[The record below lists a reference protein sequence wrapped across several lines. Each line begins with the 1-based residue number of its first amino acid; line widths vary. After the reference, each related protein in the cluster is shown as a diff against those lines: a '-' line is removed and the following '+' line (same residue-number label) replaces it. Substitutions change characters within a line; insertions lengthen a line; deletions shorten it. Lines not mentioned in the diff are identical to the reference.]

1 MKIAR
6 VQTNERELT
15 ARIEGEKLIVLEGT
29 PIAPGPETG
38 EVLDI
43 ATVKFLVPS
52 SPSKIVAIGIN
63 YMDHAGDRTAPTE
76 PQPFLKTPSSLIGH
90 QEEIVLPADSTN
102 VHMEAELV

>member
-6 VQTNERELT
+6 VQINERELT
-15 ARIEGEKLIVLEGT
+15 ARIEGDKLIALEGT

-52 SPSKIVAIGIN
+52 SPSKIGP
-63 YMDHAGDRTAPTE
+63 YLRL
-76 PQPFLKTPSSLIGH
+76 FFSSNSFS
-90 QEEIVLPADSTN
+90 DFS
-102 VHMEAELV
+102 